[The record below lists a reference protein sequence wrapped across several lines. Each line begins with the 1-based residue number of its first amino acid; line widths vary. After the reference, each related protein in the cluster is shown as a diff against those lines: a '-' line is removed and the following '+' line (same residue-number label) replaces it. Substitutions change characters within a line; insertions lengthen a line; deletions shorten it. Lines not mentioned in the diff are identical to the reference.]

1 MPEQVV
7 AYRLTH
13 KFVDR
18 APVTDEG
25 PRQVLY
31 RSLATGHHIGVM
43 DCFETQL
50 ELPLEVFEQ
59 WLARLP
65 DGAGREKLAGV
76 LRWGEIELNRTHA
89 GDLLPAL
96 LAAQPS
102 LDGAAARGTGAL
114 IEGLRQM
121 LAEPALYWV
130 LRRRA

>member
-7 AYRLTH
+7 AYRLTQ

-25 PRQVLY
+25 PRQVLF

-43 DCFETQL
+43 DCFEILT

-65 DGAGREKLAGV
+65 EDAARDKLAGV
-76 LRWGEIELNRTHA
+76 LRWGEIELNRSHA
-89 GDLLPAL
+89 GDLLPVL
-96 LAAQPS
+96 LAAQPG
-102 LDGAAARGTGAL
+102 LDGAAARWTGVL
-114 IEGLRQM
+114 VEGLRQM
-121 LAEPALYWV
+121 IAEPALYWV